1 MDNSYFQT
9 NKQIGSEFEDL
20 LKSKKPDFYYFN
32 QHLIKTYIQFRNR
45 SIDSLND
52 LTLNSSGNKP
62 SLFFESFIFNWI
74 SFNMIYTFYSNE
86 EKEFKKIKEIYK
98 CNVKIIKE
106 KINLV
111 INNDDFPALVQERFF
126 IQDADSKKKNQ
137 NVFYT
142 NSTEINNL
150 YEFFKRNKELNNLLI
165 LNAYKSSSFAKTTY
179 EFIFWRLLRI
189 RNALFHG
196 SKSSYNPND
205 ADIVERGAKIL
216 NLFLSVFEL
225 DLLTNINFDKKR

>member
-9 NKQIGSEFEDL
+9 NKHIGSEFENL

-98 CNVKIIKE
+98 FNEDLIKE

-111 INNDDFPALVQERFF
+111 INNDDFSALVQERFF
-126 IQDADSKKKNQ
+126 NQGADIKKKNQ

-142 NSTEINNL
+142 NSEINNL
-150 YEFFKRNKELNNLLI
+150 YGFFKRNKELNDLLI
-165 LNAYKSSSFAKTTY
+165 LNAYKSSSYAKTTY

-196 SKSSYNPND
+196 SKSSYNPDD